1 MLLTMK
7 CAALKVFR
15 VFGALLILYSLDATP
30 VETRSEGD
38 KKKFYVII
46 KRFLDGRIWFGV
58 VVWR

>member
-38 KKKFYVII
+38 KKKIV
-46 KRFLDGRIWFGV
+46 RDN
-58 VVWR
+58 